1 MIRIVIVDD
10 HLLFADGLAAGL
22 ASLPD
27 MNVVATFN
35 DGSAFLHA
43 RSGLEFDVLL
53 LDLEMP
59 GQTGTDVLRA
69 IRNEYITL
77 IVSMHT
83 SESELDK
90 AISLGARGVLSKAT
104 PLTDMAAAI
113 RAAWAGHDLNLNA
126 TTLRDVLDQ
135 HQEAGLDP
143 GAASLTP
150 REREV
155 LALMARGI
163 TATDELADRLYI
175 SQKTVKNH
183 LANIFDKLA
192 ISDRAQAV
200 VEAIRLGLA
209 KE

>member
-27 MNVVATFN
+27 MDVVATFN

-59 GQTGTDVLRA
+59 GQTGTDVLRVT
-69 IRNEYITL
+69 RNECITL

-83 SESELDK
+83 SVSELNE
-90 AISLGARGVLSKAT
+90 AISLGARGILSKAT

-113 RAAWAGHDLNLNA
+113 RAARAGHDLNLHA
-126 TTLRDVLDQ
+126 TTFRDLLDQ
-135 HQEAGLDP
+135 HREADLDP